1 MLSLASTLR
10 STASIPPQ
18 YVPSCTFS
26 PRSRNRFACNTCKQ
40 QNGGGPI
47 LVKRSQIEGHRMAVF
62 LRKNPRTKLP
72 PLTRFE
78 PEQSA
83 RARPRSRRGT
93 RTKQITLYAESWLC
107 PNCFER
113 NEFGKNW
120 VEYGPAGVVACGDCG
135 LHYEIERGGV

>member
-1 MLSLASTLR
+1 
-10 STASIPPQ
+10 
-18 YVPSCTFS
+18 
-26 PRSRNRFACNTCKQ
+26 
-40 QNGGGPI
+40 
-47 LVKRSQIEGHRMAVF
+47 MAVF

-120 VEYGPAGVVACGDCG
+120 GEYGSAGVVACGDCG